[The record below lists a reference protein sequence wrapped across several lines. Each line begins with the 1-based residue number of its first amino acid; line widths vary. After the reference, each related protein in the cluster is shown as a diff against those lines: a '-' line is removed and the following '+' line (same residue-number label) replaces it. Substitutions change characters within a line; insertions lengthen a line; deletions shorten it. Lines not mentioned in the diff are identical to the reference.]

1 MYKLILDLIVGLHI
15 IFVLFV
21 VLTPFFGNNYLLMLH
36 GIVVPF
42 MMLHWVLNDNSCALT
57 IIEKSMREQLYG
69 VANSSECF
77 TCRLIEPVYDFK
89 NNYESLSNI
98 IYTVTLGL
106 WFISVYKLT
115 CRFRAG
121 EITSLNDFF
130 KY

>member
-21 VLTPFFGNNYLLMLH
+21 ILTPFYGNNYLLMLH
-36 GIVVPF
+36 GIAVPF

-57 IIEKSMREQLYG
+57 IIEKSVREQLYG
-69 VANSSECF
+69 TVNSSECF

-89 NNYESLSNI
+89 NNYESLSNT
-98 IYTVTLGL
+98 IYAVTLGL
-106 WFISVYKLT
+106 WLISVYKLT

-121 EITSLNDFF
+121 EIRSLKDLF